1 MSSNSDSQNIS
12 GIPSAM
18 TDSDFNS
25 DSTSSSPVV
34 SVNSPVV
41 DNARELRTK
50 SHNDCST
57 LSQNNEELTLRAS
70 PIGSIVALG
79 NALGVPV
86 YDQYGTIVGLA
97 EHSPQLF
104 PLGEASSSRPVGRA
118 TEGEAIARPSRCPRE
133 VSSVDSD
140 ELKVSCVPS
149 CLMGSP
155 SL

>member
-1 MSSNSDSQNIS
+1 
-12 GIPSAM
+12 M

-97 EHSPQLF
+97 EHSPWAKLR
-104 PLGEASSSRPVGRA
+104 RPGR
-118 TEGEAIARPSRCPRE
+118 
-133 VSSVDSD
+133 
-140 ELKVSCVPS
+140 
-149 CLMGSP
+149 
-155 SL
+155 